1 MCFLNYHSK
10 ATLNNLCEKRGAFST
25 FSCRKTLCLLSLF
38 NYMYLYEQI
47 HHHRVQCSAK
57 HSCHTCNEDRI
68 ESPKTQDESY
78 ATELCLS
85 PSQKKKKRHRKKKR
99 QKTLTQQNKNL
110 IVVLAFLSHIFI
122 LPYVHR
128 QLNRLKP
135 KKTLSSDKANLIFSR
150 QLCPFVVT
158 LKSSIVPCLHEINQK
173 ERNISYFHE
182 KKMQGSEKNKHF
194 SGAYE

>member
-1 MCFLNYHSK
+1 MPV
-10 ATLNNLCEKRGAFST
+10 TL
-25 FSCRKTLCLLSLF
+25 
-38 NYMYLYEQI
+38 
-47 HHHRVQCSAK
+47 
-57 HSCHTCNEDRI
+57 
-68 ESPKTQDESY
+68 
-78 ATELCLS
+78 TE
-85 PSQKKKKRHRKKKR
+85 KKKRGTEKKKR

-135 KKTLSSDKANLIFSR
+135 EKTLSSDKANLIFSR

-173 ERNISYFHE
+173 ERNISYCHG

-194 SGAYE
+194 SDAYE